1 MQIRF
6 GSRRKIQF
14 TDKKHPVMG
23 IVSLCIAVA
32 AWILMA
38 VLFYLSSTA
47 KGASGITVGFV
58 GILVLIIS
66 FVGFVTA
73 IRCYKKE
80 DIYMT
85 TPTAGAVLN
94 GLLVVL
100 CLLLYVMGTV

>member
-6 GSRRKIQF
+6 GNRRRIQF

-23 IVSLCIAVA
+23 IVSTSIAVA
-32 AWILMA
+32 AWVLMIT
-38 VLFYLSSTA
+38 LFYLSSSA

-58 GILVLIIS
+58 GILVLIAS
-66 FVGFVTA
+66 AAGFIIA

-85 TPTAGAVLN
+85 TPTIGAILN
-94 GLLVVL
+94 GFLVVL
-100 CLLLYVMGTV
+100 CLLLYVLGTV